1 VTSVETVPQ
10 PAGWIVIAPQAPQ
23 EVPVPAPDAVI
34 GGSTPSK
41 NWTFPEKGAAWLVEA
56 TIPSTNPAAT
66 KLLNI
71 PLIAFSCSCLASSYA
86 GQSFLSCP
94 PLRQQGGPEHPGH

>member
-1 VTSVETVPQ
+1 MGANAGGARMVVEVIPQ
-10 PAGWIVIAPQAPQ
+10 PVGPIVIAPEAQQ
-23 EVPVPAPDAVI
+23 EVPIPAPDAVI
-34 GGSTPSK
+34 GDSAPSK

-71 PLIAFSCSCLASSYA
+71 PLIAFSCSCLASS
-86 GQSFLSCP
+86 
-94 PLRQQGGPEHPGH
+94 